1 MNQIY
6 KRNKYIIVPVNSDY
20 LVINTNKVFKKGHTH
35 VKKINTAKMLIDFA
49 IFKEIPKN
57 PYFIG
62 NLIRISDDETY
73 IEKLKGLS
81 LKNKELKLKVGS

>member
-6 KRNKYIIVPVNSDY
+6 KRNKYVIVPVCNDY

-35 VKKINTAKMLIDFA
+35 VKKINTAKMLINFA

-62 NLIRISDDETY
+62 NLIRISDDESY
-73 IEKLKGLS
+73 IEKLKVS
-81 LKNKELKLKVGS
+81 SVKNKELKVGG